1 MYGSDPPPPGGGNQ
15 IVVHSSDNEQG
26 SAIVVSWEDPPNT
39 WLTAAKNAFV
49 GWAFNFRVRVLLK
62 SAVTPLSSQ
71 APQIQ
76 NTWCMRQFV
85 YIENFIGKSPIV
97 KKKCVN
103 NYLIWNKVFLPQMCR
118 ELVSCA
124 DLKPFWRRLVEL
136 FETVTPPT
144 KRRQNGFKIGTRDKF
159 ATHLR

>member
-1 MYGSDPPPPGGGNQ
+1 MSKYSCMWIYEAIAKC
-15 IVVHSSDNEQG
+15 IVRLFYWQRCYAENLMPITGQTHVFYDNK
-26 SAIVVSWEDPPNT
+26 
-39 WLTAAKNAFV
+39 LTNCALTLVDA
-49 GWAFNFRVRVLLK
+49 
-62 SAVTPLSSQ
+62 Q
-71 APQIQ
+71 APQAQ
-76 NTWCMRQFV
+76 NTWYMQQLV
-85 YIENFIGKSPIV
+85 YIENCMGKSPIV
-97 KKKCVN
+97 KKCVN